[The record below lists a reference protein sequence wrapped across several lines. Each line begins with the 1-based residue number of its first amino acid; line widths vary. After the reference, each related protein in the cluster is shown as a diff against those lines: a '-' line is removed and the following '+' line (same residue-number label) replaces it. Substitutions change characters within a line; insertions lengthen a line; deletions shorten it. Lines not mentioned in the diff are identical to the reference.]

1 MALRAQG
8 DANGLMVG
16 AGAAAIRRGAKGRR
30 VDAELRGP
38 PLLSERQGTARPVT
52 RAHDALA
59 VGPARVRTACRM
71 EEARHRGAQECGPR
85 ALHAG
90 AVREQTRSQ
99 SRAVVSRS
107 HAPTK
112 SAAVRSMVE
121 ASVTLPRCG
130 NAQVRAKSAPRLT
143 DCGGRSSCNGKT
155 EGHVN
160 RLKFLKRQMYGR
172 AEHQASAA
180 AGIKVKLNDRPA

>member
-1 MALRAQG
+1 
-8 DANGLMVG
+8 
-16 AGAAAIRRGAKGRR
+16 
-30 VDAELRGP
+30 
-38 PLLSERQGTARPVT
+38 
-52 RAHDALA
+52 
-59 VGPARVRTACRM
+59 M

-99 SRAVVSRS
+99 SRAVVSRP

-112 SAAVRSMVE
+112 CAAVGSMVE

-143 DCGGRSSCNGKT
+143 DFGGRSSRK
-155 EGHVN
+155 GHCHGGPSSDV
-160 RLKFLKRQMYGR
+160 RQEEFPRRFPLGAVRVRCGDRRSLERPRVTSTDSSSSSARCMDAR
-172 AEHQASAA
+172 TSASAA
-180 AGIKVKLNDRPA
+180 AGIKVKFNDRPA